1 MTTDFQAL
9 FREIFTKNGLE
20 CFCDA
25 KTVSTF
31 EQFTDLLQEENAHT
45 NLTAIRDVSG
55 IISKHYA
62 DCLLAASLFPQNAT
76 VLDLGCGGG
85 FPTIPLAIARPDL
98 QITAIDSTAKK
109 IRFVEKAADVLSL
122 SNVKPLCSRAEDP
135 SLKPLRETFDVVTSR
150 AMARMN
156 VLCELCLPYVKIGGF
171 LLAMKASKAEEETTE
186 ALNCIKTL
194 GGGEPELFHCGLA
207 HLDEVVDPRC
217 LIKIEKKAAHPK
229 GYPRAYAQ
237 IAKKPL

>member
-9 FREIFTKNGLE
+9 FREIFIKNGLDR
-20 CFCDA
+20 FCDV

-98 QITAIDSTAKK
+98 RITAIDSTAKK
-109 IRFVEKAADVLSL
+109 IRFVEKAAVALSL

-135 SLKPLRETFDVVTSR
+135 ALKPLRETFDVVTSR

-156 VLCELCLPYVKIGGF
+156 VLCELALPFVKIGGTMIA
-171 LLAMKASKAEEETTE
+171 LKGAQGADELAE
-186 ALNCIKTL
+186 ARSCIRLL
-194 GGGEPELFHCGLA
+194 GGKEENDLSLTLQTDSESESRHIL
-207 HLDEVVDPRC
+207 
-217 LIKIEKKAAHPK
+217 LIKKEKTSPAQ
-229 GYPRAYAQ
+229 YPRSYAS
-237 IAKKPL
+237 IVKKPL